1 MLDIRYLIVLF
12 LLGESPKESSGI
24 WLVDFSGITLKIPNW
39 SGWLKNARNCS
50 SRIRLPNMG
59 ISVPNVGRIILE
71 GELVEPY
78 VLRNFNGVALFE
90 LVDGQYRIENLEEQ
104 RDVKDRGE

>member
-1 MLDIRYLIVLF
+1 
-12 LLGESPKESSGI
+12 
-24 WLVDFSGITLKIPNW
+24 
-39 SGWLKNARNCS
+39 
-50 SRIRLPNMG
+50 MG